1 MVAMRTRLPDLHVM
15 ILGIDSLLPIR
26 PVPKECL
33 SCKGES
39 LDIISLPFPLAE
51 PTVSTRD
58 YTPS

>member
-33 SCKGES
+33 SCK
-39 LDIISLPFPLAE
+39 
-51 PTVSTRD
+51 R
-58 YTPS
+58 